1 MRLRAFLLR
10 AKTAEEGRGV
20 TGAQLAPFSIKL
32 SVVYINVMQYYTAI
46 IIFDFPTLLYSS
58 FGEGVKPIV
67 HPCA

>member
-1 MRLRAFLLR
+1 MRLRVFLLR

-46 IIFDFPTLLYSS
+46 IIFDFPTL
-58 FGEGVKPIV
+58 FV
-67 HPCA
+67 